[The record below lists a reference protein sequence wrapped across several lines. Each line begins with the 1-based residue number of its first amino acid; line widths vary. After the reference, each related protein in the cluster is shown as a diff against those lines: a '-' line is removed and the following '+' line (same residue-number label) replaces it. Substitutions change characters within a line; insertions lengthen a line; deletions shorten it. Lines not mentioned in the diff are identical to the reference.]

1 MPIWTELKL
10 AIDAGYFAEADHRI
24 SLDSS
29 GEWCH
34 EVREKFS
41 LPEEA
46 GNRSSGYLSRQ
57 DLKQVKDLVAVLLE
71 GPKGDKVPQ
80 LATDGPTY
88 ELLLYYPD
96 DTVKGWCFYWA
107 LGYED
112 WDAAFESLCGTIM
125 KIITKEEIDGSL

>member
-1 MPIWTELKL
+1 MPTWTELKL
-10 AIDAGYFAEADHRI
+10 EIDAGYFADADHRI
-24 SLDSS
+24 SLDYS

-41 LPEEA
+41 LPEEV
-46 GNRSSGYLSRQ
+46 GNRRSGYLSQQ

-71 GPKGDKVPQ
+71 GPKSNKVPQ

-96 DTVKGWCFYWA
+96 DTVRGWRFYWA
-107 LGYED
+107 LGDED
-112 WDAAFESLCGTIM
+112 WDAVFRQLKDLLLKQA
-125 KIITKEEIDGSL
+125 EE